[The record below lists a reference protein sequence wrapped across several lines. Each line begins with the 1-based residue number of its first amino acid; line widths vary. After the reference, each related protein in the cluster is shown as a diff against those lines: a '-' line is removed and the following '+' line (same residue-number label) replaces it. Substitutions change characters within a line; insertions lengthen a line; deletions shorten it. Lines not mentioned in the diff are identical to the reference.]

1 MAYNT
6 KGTATPWYRQ
16 PAFLGGLGH
25 AGAGLLAAGQ
35 PGPVGQRPSIM
46 ARTMAGLPGAM
57 QAAGAT
63 EMQRRLYEQ
72 QVAAGERAAAL
83 APLQT
88 QALKQGIATRDRAA
102 EEAERVRRQREGL
115 RELYGGYGGPTTT
128 DLGTRGPAATLA
140 RIGELA
146 PEAVMEAQLREWTR
160 APTTP
165 KPQAVMDWTDP
176 KNPTPRIVSAQ
187 EAISN
192 RNYRPFPSGLKMRSD
207 GKGGFELATG
217 TATLG
222 DLAKPTKGVVEKKVL
237 STSDT
242 LNLLNRAQSQY
253 QPKFHQLGPR
263 WSAMKTAWQEKAGG
277 LLGQP
282 SREDMQTLF
291 EYSQYR
297 ATTGANFTA
306 ILKDLSGVAVNP
318 TEYKRA
324 EIFIPHTGTGLFDG
338 DSPSQVEAKRQNMI
352 EFTRNALRKYNYVR
366 RRGLDWTDDD
376 RDYIAEMPQIFQK
389 RGEELFIK
397 YTGQGLSDDAAKAKV
412 RKTLL
417 EEFGV

>member
-1 MAYNT
+1 
-6 KGTATPWYRQ
+6 
-16 PAFLGGLGH
+16 
-25 AGAGLLAAGQ
+25 
-35 PGPVGQRPSIM
+35 
-46 ARTMAGLPGAM
+46 
-57 QAAGAT
+57 
-63 EMQRRLYEQ
+63 
-72 QVAAGERAAAL
+72 
-83 APLQT
+83 
-88 QALKQGIATRDRAA
+88 
-102 EEAERVRRQREGL
+102 
-115 RELYGGYGGPTTT
+115 
-128 DLGTRGPAATLA
+128 
-140 RIGELA
+140 
-146 PEAVMEAQLREWTR
+146 
-160 APTTP
+160 
-165 KPQAVMDWTDP
+165 
-176 KNPTPRIVSAQ
+176 
-187 EAISN
+187 
-192 RNYRPFPSGLKMRSD
+192 
-207 GKGGFELATG
+207 
-217 TATLG
+217 
-222 DLAKPTKGVVEKKVL
+222 
-237 STSDT
+237 
-242 LNLLNRAQSQY
+242 
-253 QPKFHQLGPR
+253 
-263 WSAMKTAWQEKAGG
+263 MKTAWQEKAGG